1 MFKNEN
7 ALQHFTWMKSVFTG
21 KILFVVRL
29 VLFFYV
35 LSASHLY
42 LSKKTLTLRQFEEK
56 YAKQIIKLA
65 QGYKTKN
72 IWMLYKQL
80 PEADQKNPKLIETSN
95 KGLRI

>member
-42 LSKKTLTLRQFEEK
+42 LSKKTLTFSSTFMKDREVK
-56 YAKQIIKLA
+56 I
-65 QGYKTKN
+65 
-72 IWMLYKQL
+72 
-80 PEADQKNPKLIETSN
+80 
-95 KGLRI
+95 